1 MAYKNKEAIR
11 ACKSKYYQHHKEAF
25 KARSIKYNQD
35 HKEAIRVSR
44 KKRYNNNPN
53 TIKNLLKRFNLTS
66 DEYNQMLE
74 KQYHRCA
81 ICGTHEPEVSL
92 TLAVYHDHITGK
104 VTGLLCGNCNTGIC
118 SMCGEKKPPE
128 DFQINKC
135 QCKACIRVIHRLI
148 YIPKVH
154 RKPKVPKA
162 PYFKKA
168 KHLLNHIPKEPR
180 KPKQP
185 KAPREPRKPREPF
198 FKAPIVLSSKID
210 DGYRTCVKCLLP
222 LPISE
227 FGPKRATCKKC
238 DGQMQHYLKESFI
251 MNAY

>member
-118 SMCGEKKPPE
+118 SICGEKKSPE
-128 DFQINKC
+128 DFLRYRC
-135 QCKACIRVIHRLI
+135 QCNTCLREKRRLN
-148 YIPKVH
+148 YIPKVP
-154 RKPKVPKA
+154 REPKVPSS
-162 PYFKKA
+162 KKA
-168 KHLLNHIPKEPR
+168 KHLLNHIPKPR
-180 KPKQP
+180 APKVP
-185 KAPREPRKPREPF
+185 RAPRVPRVPF